1 MFEDQISQAR
11 DMIRRLETH
20 IGLSSSQFN
29 ALPEASKVRTEE
41 TEGWGNVVRLAIS
54 EAFGPNSFEMQQW
67 QKTFDDHIKRGDFG
81 PEGYVALHARQIAV
95 LQELDGKLKL
105 GKGRTPN
112 IK

>member
-1 MFEDQISQAR
+1 MSQAR

-67 QKTFDDHIKRGDFG
+67 QKTFDDHIKRGD
-81 PEGYVALHARQIAV
+81 
-95 LQELDGKLKL
+95 LDR
-105 GKGRTPN
+105 KGMSPCTRDRSLSC
-112 IK
+112 KS